1 MGSATPEQPTPP
13 AVDTT
18 TGGKGTPL
26 TVTIE
31 KMVHGGRGMG
41 RWHGLPVFIGGV
53 IEGETVD
60 AVVQTARKGYL
71 EAVSVRIVTA
81 SGERVEPP
89 CPLFP
94 RCGGCQIQHLA
105 YRAQL
110 EAKRAIVAES
120 FRRLG
125 HLAVDVPPLAPS
137 PDVFGYR
144 LRAGLKV
151 GMVGGRRTLG
161 FYASGSHAVVPVPSC
176 MVLHPRLQAAI
187 GPLTDLLSR
196 PDRWIAGIE
205 EIEVQTTSFSEE
217 VLVVVRMQHLDRRAL
232 GAVGRELQAVLPLRG
247 LIAYDR
253 GRHRWVGGSDA
264 LEERIDAKPRSC
276 VTLDAGP
283 RSCVTLEGIVCR
295 VSDRTFLQINA
306 GVNAAL
312 VAALVEW
319 AELSG
324 RERVIDLYAGF
335 GNFGLP
341 LARRASQVTLVES
354 SRSAIDD
361 ARFNA
366 RASGASVRVVAGPVE
381 SWTPEERDRHP
392 DLVIVDPPRAGLSPL
407 ALDRVVAL
415 GPTRLLYVSCEPATL
430 ARDAERLA
438 RSGYRLTRIRGFDM
452 FPHTAHVEILAEFGR
467 N

>member
-1 MGSATPEQPTPP
+1 MPEQPTPP
-13 AVDTT
+13 AIGQLRV
-18 TGGKGTPL
+18 GKGTPL
-26 TVTIE
+26 TVTID

-41 RWHGLPVFIGGV
+41 RWNGLPVFIGGV

-60 AVVQTARKGYL
+60 AVVHTARKGYL
-71 EAVSVRIVTA
+71 EAVPVRIVTA

-89 CPLFP
+89 CSLFP
-94 RCGGCQIQHLA
+94 MCGGCQIQHLA

-125 HLAVDVPPLAPS
+125 HLAVDVPPLTPS

-151 GMVGGRRTLG
+151 GMVGGRRRLG
-161 FYASGSHAVVPVPSC
+161 FYASGSHAVVPVPAC

-205 EIEVQTTSFSEE
+205 EIEVQTTSCSEE
-217 VLVVVRMQHLDRRAL
+217 VLVIVRMQHLDRRAL

-264 LEERIDAKPRSC
+264 LEERI
-276 VTLDAGP
+276 
-283 RSCVTLEGIVCR
+283 EGIVCR

-306 GVNAAL
+306 GVNATL
-312 VAALVEW
+312 VAALGEW
-319 AELSG
+319 ADLSG

-341 LARRASQVTLVES
+341 LARRASQVTLIES
-354 SRSAIDD
+354 SRSAVDD

-366 RASGASVRVVAGPVE
+366 RACGISVRVVASPVE

-392 DLVIVDPPRAGLSPL
+392 DVVIVDPPRAGLSPL

-452 FPHTAHVEILAEFGR
+452 FPHTAHVELLAEFVGPPAVP

>member
-1 MGSATPEQPTPP
+1 MT
-13 AVDTT
+13 VV
-18 TGGKGTPL
+18 KGTPL

-41 RWHGLPVFIGGV
+41 RWDGVPVFIGGA
-53 IEGETVD
+53 IEGETID
-60 AVVQTARKGYL
+60 AVVHTARKGYL
-71 EAVSVRIVTA
+71 EATSVRIVTA

-89 CPLFP
+89 CPLVP
-94 RCGGCQIQHLA
+94 RCGGCQLQHLA

-125 HLAVDVPPLAPS
+125 RLAVDVPPLTPS
-137 PDVFGYR
+137 PDVSGYR

-151 GMVGGRRTLG
+151 GVVGGRRVLG
-161 FYASGSHAVVPVPSC
+161 FYASGSHAVVPVSSC
-176 MVLHPRLQAAI
+176 LVLHPRLQAAL
-187 GPLTDLLSR
+187 GPLTDLLARS
-196 PDRWIAGIE
+196 DRWIADLE

-217 VLVVVRMQHLDRRAL
+217 VLVIFRMHHLDRRAL
-232 GAVGRELQAVLPLRG
+232 GAIGRELQAVLPLRG

-253 GRHRWVGGSDA
+253 QRHRWVGGADA
-264 LEERIDAKPRSC
+264 LEERIDARPRSC
-276 VTLDAGP
+276 VTLD
-283 RSCVTLEGIVCR
+283 GIVCR

-312 VAALVEW
+312 VAALGEW
-319 AELSG
+319 AALSG
-324 RERVIDLYAGF
+324 RERIIDLYAGF
-335 GNFGLP
+335 GNFSLP

-361 ARFNA
+361 ARFNT
-366 RASGASVRVVAGPVE
+366 RASGLPVRVVASPVE
-381 SWTPEERDRHP
+381 SWTPDERDRHP
-392 DLVIVDPPRAGLSPL
+392 DLVIVDPPRVGLSPL
-407 ALDRVVAL
+407 ALDRLIAL
-415 GPTRLLYVSCEPATL
+415 APARLLYVSCEPATL

-452 FPHTAHVEILAEFGR
+452 FPHTAHVELLAEFIGPPADR
-467 N
+467 D

>member
-1 MGSATPEQPTPP
+1 MPEQPTLP
-13 AVDTT
+13 AVDKLRV
-18 TGGKGTPL
+18 GKGTPM
-26 TVTIE
+26 TVTID
-31 KMVHGGRGMG
+31 KLVHGGRGMG
-41 RWHGLPVFIGGV
+41 RWNGLPVFIGGV

-60 AVVQTARKGYL
+60 AVVHTARKGYL
-71 EAVSVRIVTA
+71 EAVPVRIVTA

-120 FRRLG
+120 FQRLG

-137 PDVFGYR
+137 PDLFGYR

-151 GMVGGRRTLG
+151 GMAGGRRTLG

-187 GPLTDLLSR
+187 GPLTALLGR

-205 EIEVQTTSFSEE
+205 EIEVQTTSSSEE

-232 GAVGRELQAVLPLRG
+232 GGVGRELQSVLPLRG

-264 LEERIDAKPRSC
+264 LEERI
-276 VTLDAGP
+276 
-283 RSCVTLEGIVCR
+283 EGIVCR
-295 VSDRTFLQINA
+295 VSDRTFLQINT

-312 VAALVEW
+312 VAALVAW
-319 AELSG
+319 ADLSG

-366 RASGASVRVVAGPVE
+366 RACGISVRVVAGPVE
-381 SWTPEERDRHP
+381 SWTPDERDRCP

-452 FPHTAHVEILAEFGR
+452 FPHTAHMEVLAEFAGR
-467 N
+467 PPP

>member
-1 MGSATPEQPTPP
+1 MPEQPTHP
-13 AVDTT
+13 AV
-18 TGGKGTPL
+18 GKLRVGKGTPL
-26 TVTIE
+26 TVTID

-41 RWHGLPVFIGGV
+41 RWNGLPVFIGGV

-60 AVVQTARKGYL
+60 AVVHTARKGYL
-71 EAVSVRIVTA
+71 EAVPVRIVTA

-89 CPLFP
+89 CSLFP

-125 HLAVDVPPLAPS
+125 HLAVDVPPLTPS

-176 MVLHPRLQAAI
+176 MVLHPRLQATI

-264 LEERIDAKPRSC
+264 LEERI
-276 VTLDAGP
+276 
-283 RSCVTLEGIVCR
+283 EGIVCR

-319 AELSG
+319 ADLSG
-324 RERVIDLYAGF
+324 RKRVIDLYAGF

-341 LARRASQVTLVES
+341 LARRASQVVLVES
-354 SRSAIDD
+354 SRSAIDN

-366 RASGASVRVVAGPVE
+366 RACGISVRVVPGPVE
-381 SWTPEERDRHP
+381 SWTPEERDRCP

-438 RSGYRLTRIRGFDM
+438 RSRYRLTRIRGFDM
-452 FPHTAHVEILAEFGR
+452 FPQTAHMEILAEFAGR
-467 N
+467 PSS